1 MEIFTKAV
9 SLIFSLSILV
19 VLHELGHFIPAKLF
33 KTRVEK
39 FYLFFDPWFSLVKKK
54 IGGTVYG
61 IGWLPLG
68 GYVKIAGMVDESM
81 DKEQMSKPPE
91 PWEFRSKKTWQRL
104 IIMLGGVTVNALLAW
119 VIYSFSLFTWGA
131 EKMPLANLDNGIAC
145 TQIALNNGFKDGD
158 VPVSINGEKFE
169 YFSQFSEELLLNDE
183 EKVVEVIRDGKPHTF
198 NLYGEFGDHALD
210 SGIQRIVGARIPFIV
225 SVVPTLEQTEKA
237 TPAQGIFEAG
247 DQVIKVNGEATP
259 FSVDVRRK
267 LSATNKPEMNFTVL
281 RAGDTIQLQTQ
292 LGCDKLL
299 GVGLSSTSNFLKYV
313 HYDYSLLESF
323 PAGFEKAVD
332 VLGSYV
338 RQFKKV
344 ARHADSLGGFG
355 ALGSL
360 FPESFSDTD
369 YWQKFWS
376 ITALLSVILAFM
388 NLLPIP
394 ALDGGHVMFLL
405 YEMIFRRK
413 PGEKFMEYAQMSG
426 MILLMALMLYANGND
441 LIKAAFGGD
450 DAPPKNCWEQTK

>member
-1 MEIFTKAV
+1 MIDIIIKV
-9 SLIFSLSILV
+9 SQLLLSLSILV

-54 IGGTVYG
+54 IGGTEYG

-131 EKMPLANLDNGIAC
+131 EKMPLVNLDNGIAC

-183 EKVVEVIRDGKPHTF
+183 EKLVEVIRNGKSHTF

-225 SVVPTLEQTEKA
+225 SVVPTLEQTETA
-237 TPAQGIFEAG
+237 TPAQGVFEAG
-247 DQVIKVNGEATP
+247 DQVIKVNGDATP

-267 LSATNKPEMNFTVL
+267 LSAANKPEMNFTVL

-299 GVGLSSTSNFLKYV
+299 GVGLSGTGTFLKYV

-360 FPESFSDTD
+360 FPESFSDAD

-413 PGEKFMEYAQMSG
+413 PGEKFMEYAQVFG
-426 MILLMALMLYANGND
+426 MI
-441 LIKAAFGGD
+441 IPFFGTLC
-450 DAPPKNCWEQTK
+450 KWK

>member
-54 IGGTVYG
+54 IGGTVY
-61 IGWLPLG
+61 
-68 GYVKIAGMVDESM
+68 GMVDESM

-131 EKMPLANLDNGIAC
+131 EKMPLVNLDNGIAC

-183 EKVVEVIRDGKPHTF
+183 EKLVEVIRNGKSHTF

-225 SVVPTLEQTEKA
+225 SVVPTLEQTETA
-237 TPAQGIFEAG
+237 TPAQGVFEAG
-247 DQVIKVNGEATP
+247 DQVIKVNGDATP

-267 LSATNKPEMNFTVL
+267 LSAANKPEMNFTVL

-299 GVGLSSTSNFLKYV
+299 GVGLSGTGTFLKYV

-360 FPESFSDTD
+360 FPESFSDAD

-450 DAPPKNCWEQTK
+450 DAPPKDCWEQTK